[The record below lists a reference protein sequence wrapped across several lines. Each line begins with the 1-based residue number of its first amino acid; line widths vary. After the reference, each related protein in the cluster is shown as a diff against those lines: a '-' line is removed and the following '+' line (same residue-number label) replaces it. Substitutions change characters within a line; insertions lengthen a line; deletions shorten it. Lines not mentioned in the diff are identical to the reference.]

1 MVPTT
6 HSLPVMNAR
15 CSLPSSE
22 VHRASAPTEVL
33 FTGWREA
40 FGTSSVAGVEP
51 IALLR
56 CRFAKLA
63 DDYSVELLRRFAA
76 VREEKALTALS
87 SD

>member
-1 MVPTT
+1 MISFGGFLGLA
-6 HSLPVMNAR
+6 HSHSGFR
-15 CSLPSSE
+15 CN
-22 VHRASAPTEVL
+22 R
-33 FTGWREA
+33 WQKEA